1 MSNTIKAHI
10 RQGEQSGF
18 VAECVE
24 LPVVTQGQT
33 LDEVITNLR
42 KAIILHL
49 ETEELIALGLTTDSP
64 IAIAYEIELPL
75 SSSRKSAVSWFKKG
89 IAYKIAGVI
98 VFILWVTA
106 PFAIYGY
113 FADWSKG
120 GQFGDLFGSVNAL
133 FSGLAFVA
141 LIYTIHLQRQELSL
155 QRTEL
160 KLQREEMAASRG
172 ELAAQVAVQ
181 KSLHSATIGQI
192 RVAAEQARIQAWSLE
207 FERKKN
213 TYESGLLKNINNAA
227 DKIEVMAKNL
237 ESG

>member
-1 MSNTIKAHI
+1 VFLQT
-10 RQGEQSGF
+10 
-18 VAECVE
+18 
-24 LPVVTQGQT
+24 GQQ
-33 LDEVITNLR
+33 
-42 KAIILHL
+42 
-49 ETEELIALGLTTDSP
+49 
-64 IAIAYEIELPL
+64 
-75 SSSRKSAVSWFKKG
+75 AVK
-89 IAYKIAGVI
+89 
-98 VFILWVTA
+98 
-106 PFAIYGY
+106 
-113 FADWSKG
+113 
-120 GQFGDLFGSVNAL
+120 FGDLFGSVNAL

-181 KSLHSATIGQI
+181 KSLHRATIGQI

-213 TYESGLLKNINNAA
+213 SYESGLLKNINNAA
-227 DKIEVMAKNL
+227 DKIEVMANNL